1 MSSLFIGLGSN
12 LNNPFAQLQT
22 ALQKIQQV
30 AGFQLKKYSSFY
42 QSPPMAGMKQPDYI
56 NAVCLVETE
65 LSPLQ
70 CLDRLQA
77 IEQQMGRVRGKQH
90 WQARTLDLDILLYD
104 LLKYS
109 DKRLTIPHYG
119 MLERSFVI
127 KPLLE
132 IAPEVQHPDFG
143 LLKMLDQSR
152 FNETAKKISWNN
164 NALSIKQ
171 SGMS

>member
-1 MSSLFIGLGSN
+1 MSLLYIGLGSN
-12 LNNPFAQLQT
+12 LNNPLAQLQT

-30 AGFQLKKYSSFY
+30 AGFQLIKYSSFY

-56 NAVCLVETE
+56 NAVCLVKTE

-70 CLDRLQA
+70 CLDILQA
-77 IEQQMGRVRGKQH
+77 IEKQMGRVRGKKH

-109 DKRLTIPHYG
+109 DERLTIPHYG

-132 IAPEVQHPDFG
+132 IAPEAQHPDFG
-143 LLKMLDQSR
+143 LLKLLDQTQ
-152 FNETAKKISWNN
+152 FKETAEVVKPGN
-164 NALSIKQ
+164 Q
-171 SGMS
+171 R